1 MTVPL
6 KPQDVVVALKL
17 AAHPGESWSY
27 PKLAADLSMS
37 ASEVHSS
44 VKRAAKSGLLLAN
57 DEHKPNRK
65 ALLEFLTHGIKYAF
79 PAERRG
85 LTRGLPTAHAAP
97 PLKEQFAATDEP
109 PLVWA
114 DPEGTVRGEELEPL
128 YRSVPKAA
136 RSDQQLYELLALV
149 DAVRTGRAREREL
162 AVKELRNRL
171 G

>member
-1 MTVPL
+1 MRVNCTIRARLARFAIREYRMVVPL

-17 AAHPGESWSY
+17 AAHPGEDWSY

-37 ASEVHSS
+37 ASEVHSC

-85 LTRGLPTAHAAP
+85 LT
-97 PLKEQFAATDEP
+97 
-109 PLVWA
+109 
-114 DPEGTVRGEELEPL
+114 
-128 YRSVPKAA
+128 
-136 RSDQQLYELLALV
+136 
-149 DAVRTGRAREREL
+149 
-162 AVKELRNRL
+162 
-171 G
+171 